1 MLTEKNAI
9 TVKERSL
16 AAIRELSLMLMEIQA
31 DSTQEDFDAVKRGAG
46 LTIGRI
52 QMELLEYVNSQYPEL
67 DDLRD

>member
-16 AAIRELSLMLMEIQA
+16 AAIKELNLMLMEIQA
-31 DSTQEDFDAVKRGAG
+31 DSTQEDFDAIKRGAG

-52 QMELLEYVNSQYPEL
+52 QMELLEYIN
-67 DDLRD
+67 R